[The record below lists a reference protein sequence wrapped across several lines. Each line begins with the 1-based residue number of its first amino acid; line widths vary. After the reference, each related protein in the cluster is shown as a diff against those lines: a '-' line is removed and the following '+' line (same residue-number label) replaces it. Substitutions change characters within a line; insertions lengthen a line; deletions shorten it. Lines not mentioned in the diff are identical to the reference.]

1 MTYSKFM
8 KVSLAAMILAAPIAT
23 VQTASAQVFVTD
35 VIVQGS
41 LCAGFDCVNGES
53 FGFDTFRLKENNLR
67 IHFDDSSASASFAA
81 NDWRIAINATEN
93 GGASYFAIQDATA
106 NTTPFLI
113 EAGAGNNAMYLS
125 DAGDLGIGTATPI
138 VEVHSVD
145 GNTPTLRLEQDG
157 SSGFT
162 PQTYDIAA
170 NETNFFV
177 RDVTNG
183 SRLVIR
189 ALTGARGDALVI
201 AADSQVG
208 IGTDNPEAALHIV
221 AAGNNAGFKLDNG
234 STGEWDFTVRNA
246 DGELALNDSTTT
258 GGDFIFK
265 TADSGANTPWEFIH
279 RADNGFGLNT
289 GSSAGAD
296 LILDTSGNLRVLG
309 TITSTGP
316 TCASGCDAVFDEDYA
331 LPTMEEQAEA
341 MFAARHLPT
350 VGPTSRDEPINLTEH
365 MGNVLNELEKAHIF
379 IAQLNER
386 NKALEARLERIEQ
399 SVE

>member
-1 MTYSKFM
+1 MAYSKLM

-23 VQTASAQVFVTD
+23 VQTASAQVFTTD

-41 LCAGFDCVNGES
+41 LCVGFDCVNGEN
-53 FGFDTFRLKENNLR
+53 FGFDTLRLKENNLR
-67 IHFDDSSASASFAA
+67 IHFDDTSNSASFAS
-81 NDWRIAINATEN
+81 NDWRIAVNATEN
-93 GGASYFAIQDATA
+93 GGASYFAIEDATA
-106 NTTPFLI
+106 GRTPFRI
-113 EAGAGNNAMYLS
+113 EAGAINNAMYLS
-125 DAGDLGIGTATPI
+125 DAGDLGLGTATPI
-138 VEVHSVD
+138 VEVHAVD
-145 GNTPTLRLEQDG
+145 GNTPTIRLEQDA

-162 PQTYDIAA
+162 AQTYDIAA

-183 SRLVIR
+183 SRLIIR
-189 ALTGARGDALVI
+189 ALNGARDDALVI
-201 AADSQVG
+201 AGDSQVG

-296 LILDTSGNLRVLG
+296 FILDTSGNLRVLG

-316 TCASGCDAVFDEDYA
+316 TCAAGCDAVFDEDYA

-341 MFAARHLPT
+341 MFSARHLPT